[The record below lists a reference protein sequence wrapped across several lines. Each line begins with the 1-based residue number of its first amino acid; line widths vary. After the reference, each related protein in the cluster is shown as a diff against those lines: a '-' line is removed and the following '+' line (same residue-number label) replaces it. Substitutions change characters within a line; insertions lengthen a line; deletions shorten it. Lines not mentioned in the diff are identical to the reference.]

1 MNFFWI
7 SLYQGKYRDF
17 LESIKNPTQKTLVF
31 TPNPEIFVHASRDS
45 EFLDIL
51 AKATHNTPDGTG
63 LYVGSMMSEWIS
75 FFVSGIRAFFTKK
88 QVELRYGELIKW
100 SDLTRDLFDFAS
112 LNKKHILIID
122 SYRVTEPQNEFEI
135 RKKEIQ
141 WNLKNL
147 LSEKFPKLKFTVIF
161 DKDHSPQEIAKLIEQ
176 ENISYVFSCL
186 GMKKQEER
194 LVQIWDFLPEITPVV
209 WLWVGA
215 SIDFLLG
222 LQKRAPYLFQ
232 KFWLEWLYRLILEP
246 RKRWKRIQTALI
258 EFPEIIKKNNKIR
271 KFD

>member
-17 LESIKNPTQKTLVF
+17 LESIKNPNHKTLVF

-51 AKATHNTPDGTG
+51 TKATYNTPDGTG
-63 LYVGSMMSEWIS
+63 LYVGTMMRDWVG
-75 FFVSGIRAFFTKK
+75 FFRAGLRAFFFKK
-88 QVELRYGELIKW
+88 QVETSYGELIKW

-112 LNKKHILIID
+112 HTRKHILIID
-122 SYRVTEPQNEFEI
+122 SYRISEPQNEFEI

-141 WNLKNL
+141 WDLKNL
-147 LSEKFPKLKFTVIF
+147 LSQKFPKLQFTLIF
-161 DKDHSPQEIAKLIEQ
+161 DRELSPQEIAKLIEQ

-194 LVQIWDFLPEITPVV
+194 LLQIWDFLPDIMPVV
-209 WLWVGA
+209 WLGVGA

-232 KFWLEWLYRLILEP
+232 KFWLEWLYRLILDP

-258 EFPEIIKKNNKIR
+258 EFPKLIKNTSK
-271 KFD
+271 